1 MAPKTVADKWWD
13 YIIVIS
19 FASSELIAFHLL
31 RLLIFSNLGE
41 QFKCVLKHTS
51 KVENRNVKK
60 SAKLWRQVTKTV
72 AGWREVGL

>member
-31 RLLIFSNLGE
+31 RLQIFSNLGE
-41 QFKCVLKHTS
+41 NLKDVLKHNS
-51 KVENRNVKK
+51 KVENQNAEKF
-60 SAKLWRQVTKTV
+60 AKVWRQVTKTV